1 MFLLIIGAGAIS
13 KKLRVSRISLVAGCE
28 DKPTTVHE
36 VKLFFII
43 RPYQY

>member
-1 MFLLIIGAGAIS
+1 M
-13 KKLRVSRISLVAGCE
+13 AGCE

-43 RPYQY
+43 RPYQYWNKKTTIFYLNEIFGFMITSS